1 MLCFLENW
9 LLSIRGSDWQGWTVT
24 VSQVTSLLSA
34 FFGFDSFAKFT
45 HKIQPLVC
53 VIITFCSAPLARN
66 VTSLS
71 EGKIM
76 KSNIV
81 PLRHLEAPAVQ
92 TEALYSLQASL
103 GMNECR
109 NVIERAVFELSDR
122 LWLLQKAL
130 HDAEMKEVKRIA
142 RSLVAIS
149 AQIGLTE
156 FSLVASDLADCIARG
171 DIVSIGAVSAR
182 LIRVGERSLFLAVQF
197 PEITG

>member
-1 MLCFLENW
+1 
-9 LLSIRGSDWQGWTVT
+9 
-24 VSQVTSLLSA
+24 
-34 FFGFDSFAKFT
+34 
-45 HKIQPLVC
+45 
-53 VIITFCSAPLARN
+53 
-66 VTSLS
+66 
-71 EGKIM
+71 M